1 MGLLVSHNGLLLKI
15 NLEKNQIDYSKNEGK
30 TWHMQGKI
38 SSSYGDFQDL
48 TSNGDKLIAVT
59 TKGVFQS
66 KNDGKTWHKS

>member
-48 TSNGDKLIAVT
+48 TSNYACCDCE
-59 TKGVFQS
+59 
-66 KNDGKTWHKS
+66 